1 MTTLTPTMKNFECTH
16 ILDTEE
22 KNITGVVNTYTV
34 KFKHDRGDKIQIKT
48 SDCELMD
55 LFSVGVDYTVKFL
68 NPQTSLDE
76 VEK

>member
-1 MTTLTPTMKNFECTH
+1 MTTLTPTMKNFECTN

-22 KNITGVVNTYTV
+22 KSITGVANTYTV
-34 KFKHDRGDKIQIKT
+34 KFKHPSGDKLQIKT

-76 VEK
+76 VKK